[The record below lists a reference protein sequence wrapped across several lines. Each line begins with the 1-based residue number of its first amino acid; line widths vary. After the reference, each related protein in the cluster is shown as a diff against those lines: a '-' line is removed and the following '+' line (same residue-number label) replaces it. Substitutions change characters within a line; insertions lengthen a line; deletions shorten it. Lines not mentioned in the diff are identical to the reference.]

1 MKDLDYLSAWN
12 MVEKAKE
19 VLKNLDFENIM
30 KTTNNFIEAVNQM
43 FDDDEETDFAI
54 KGGFRKMR
62 TSRKRRM
69 PGELQRDERIDDPVD
84 RYRVEVFRRVID
96 QFTTNKYC

>member
-1 MKDLDYLSAWN
+1 
-12 MVEKAKE
+12 
-19 VLKNLDFENIM
+19 
-30 KTTNNFIEAVNQM
+30 M

-54 KGGFRKMR
+54 KGEFRKTR

-84 RYRVEVFRRVID
+84 RYRVEVFPSSD
-96 QFTTNKYC
+96 